1 MIAAAA
7 TWALAAVL
15 PGPASGEAALKF
27 ARAELALSPAG
38 ARPPAEARLEF
49 SLVPAEGFEWH
60 DAALVAATARIEPPR
75 GWSARPASLELPHA
89 PGRSRRSAAAELVPA
104 AAPRPD
110 GGQEKPGTD
119 LVVDFRYAVR
129 DGSGAVFVEEA
140 RVLLALG
147 ERELPSATPVEAA
160 AKAPFAEIG
169 QMPAAEASAAKGAE
183 RGSPLLPTLFLSVA
197 TALVL
202 GGLLAYLRGARKG
215 R

>member
-1 MIAAAA
+1 M
-7 TWALAAVL
+7 
-15 PGPASGEAALKF
+15 
-27 ARAELALSPAG
+27 
-38 ARPPAEARLEF
+38 
-49 SLVPAEGFEWH
+49 
-60 DAALVAATARIEPPR
+60 
-75 GWSARPASLELPHA
+75 
-89 PGRSRRSAAAELVPA
+89 
-104 AAPRPD
+104 
-110 GGQEKPGTD
+110 
-119 LVVDFRYAVR
+119 VDFRYAVR

-140 RVLLALG
+140 RVSLALG